1 MHDFNFNF
9 NIKKPDDSQDYWTVN
24 CSIVIEDSVRL
35 ENTLA
40 RKFFPRISH
49 MQFNES
55 DVVKQLKTI
64 TAYPDRQA
72 KDPVHGGIVQA
83 IRNLI
88 QVSRKRKYS
97 YVESMAEYSGV
108 LKIEGL
114 PILLAKND
122 IRYSI
127 NGRAESLERIA
138 DILARLMFKAVNT
151 KDTTKLMASLYSFL
165 DMPENVRYALE
176 NQTPYTFYQDFEK
189 YEVRLKTEQIG
200 DDEYALEVSDGVWGT
215 MSSKDLVVFV
225 NTYLHGKKR
234 GSWYQISPKN
244 LYLRT
249 VGKEPSVSDVK
260 VMKEFLKQNRT
271 ADIVE
276 KRARDLVRDLES
288 QYSNRITVRWNE
300 KDMPEK
306 IFVRGNDY
314 DWLLEARNYKRSFQ
328 DVSTYIWQPDEN
340 EGTWVGPICIDNMNS
355 DSSVGDQFAARVLA
369 FINDNITVKLV
380 STLKHRIKTEPNKYR
395 IDTNEVSRMWNE

>member
-1 MHDFNFNF
+1 MNDFDFKF
-9 NIKKPDDSQDYWTVN
+9 DIKKPDDSQDSWIVN
-24 CSIVIEDSVRL
+24 CSIVVENANEL
-35 ENTLA
+35 ENTLV
-40 RKFFPRISH
+40 RKVFPRIGKFALVENNPSRMPKISAH
-49 MQFNES
+49 
-55 DVVKQLKTI
+55 
-64 TAYPDRQA
+64 PDRHA
-72 KDPVHGGIVQA
+72 KDPIHGGIVNA
-83 IRNLI
+83 IKNMI
-88 QVSRKRKYS
+88 QVSRKRRYS
-97 YVESMAEYSGV
+97 FVGTVSEYSGV

-114 PILLAKND
+114 PILLSKNN

-138 DILARLMFKAVNT
+138 DILARLMFKATTT
-151 KDTTKLMASLYSFL
+151 KDTNKLMASLYSFL

-189 YEVRLKTEQIG
+189 YEVRLKTQQIG
-200 DDEYALEVSDGVWGT
+200 DDEYALEVSDGIWGT

-249 VGKEPSVSDVK
+249 VGKEPSESDIK
-260 VMKEFLKQNRT
+260 VMREFLKQNRT
-271 ADIVE
+271 SEIVE
-276 KRARDLVRDLES
+276 KRARDLVKELES
-288 QYSNRITVRWNE
+288 QYSDRITVRWDE
-300 KDMPEK
+300 KEMPQK

-314 DWLLEARNYKRSFQ
+314 DWLLVAKDYKKSFQ
-328 DVSTYIWQPDEN
+328 NVSTYVFQPDED
-340 EGTWVGPICIDNMNS
+340 EGIWIGPICIDNMNN

-380 STLKHRIKTEPNKYR
+380 STLKHRIKTEPNTYR